1 MIVSE
6 VFIYAVSGC
15 AIGCIFGLYLNKAI
29 YEAFITAYFGEIWC
43 VPIAETAII
52 LLAVFA
58 SAAVAVYA
66 PAKRIRNMAITA
78 TINDM

>member
-1 MIVSE
+1 MKRLLLHIL
-6 VFIYAVSGC
+6 A
-15 AIGCIFGLYLNKAI
+15 
-29 YEAFITAYFGEIWC
+29 IWC